1 MNFSRFSVLLLAAAC
16 AVPAPPQDAP
26 SSPFAQLDEIVK
38 ELSRITGWPLLRKVN
53 YESMS
58 RGQLKA
64 YFEKRIREVV
74 KPEEIRVEE
83 LTLKKFGFVPAGYN
97 LEEATIELLTEQA
110 AAFYDYRAKKMVLLE
125 DSASGLQQIALVHEL
140 AHALADQHVNLEKFI
155 DKAGKSDDGALARAA
170 VMEGQATWLMAEY
183 MANRMGQSLKDAPW
197 MLDMMSKTA
206 AAMGDGF
213 PVFNK
218 APLYIRETLVFPY
231 AQGLRF
237 HQEMF
242 MKLGPKCFA
251 ELFKRPPLTTR
262 EILHPEHY
270 LGRAPLPPV
279 RLPSFGGESGYRKI
293 AEGTLGEFDHAIL
306 LRQYAADSEPLAA
319 AWRGGSYR
327 IFEHKNNGRLVL
339 VYASRWETPRA
350 ASDFFRAYR
359 KVLAGK
365 WANLQPASE
374 SDAIFAGAGD
384 DGHFLV
390 RLDGDSFLSI
400 EGLDRP
406 AAGGNSAK
414 LTL

>member
-1 MNFSRFSVLLLAAAC
+1 MNLLRLSVLLLAAAC
-16 AVPAPPQDAP
+16 ALPAPPQDAP

-38 ELSRITGWPLLRKVN
+38 ELSRITGWPLLKKVQ
-53 YESMS
+53 YDSMN

-83 LTLKKFGFVPAGYN
+83 LTLKKFGYVPGDYN
-97 LEEATIELLTEQA
+97 LEKATIELLTEQA
-110 AAFYDYRAKKMVLLE
+110 AAFYDYRAKRMVMLE

-183 MANRMGQSLKDAPW
+183 MANRIGQSLKDAPW

-237 HQEMF
+237 QQEMF
-242 MKLGPKCFA
+242 MKLGPKSFS

-262 EILHPEHY
+262 EVLHPENY
-270 LGRAPLPPV
+270 LNRVPLPPI
-279 RLPSFGGESGYRKI
+279 RLPSFEGESSYRKI

-306 LRQYAADSEPLAA
+306 LRQYAADIEPLAA

-327 IFEHKNNGRLVL
+327 VFEHKSNGRLVL
-339 VYASRWETPRA
+339 VYASRWESPRA
-350 ASDFFRAYR
+350 AADYFQAYR

-365 WANLQPASE
+365 WKKLQPAAESE
-374 SDAIFAGAGD
+374 TVFAGAGD
-384 DGHFLV
+384 DGHFLL
-390 RLDGDSFLSI
+390 RLDGNTFVSV

-406 AAGGNSAK
+406 AGGSFAK
-414 LTL
+414 LAL